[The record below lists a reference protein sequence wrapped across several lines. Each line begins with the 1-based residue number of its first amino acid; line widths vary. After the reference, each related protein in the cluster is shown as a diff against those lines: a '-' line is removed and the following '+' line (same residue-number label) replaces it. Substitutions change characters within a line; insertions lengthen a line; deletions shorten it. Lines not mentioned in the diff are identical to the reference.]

1 MSRLIQRAI
10 VCVIVVL
17 ATSCAQRS
25 GRSLPQISVT
35 AEYDRDSLQYLIHFS
50 EEAQQMTELCLKKA
64 QRHDLRQYCRELSEQ
79 EQVRANMMRNWLA
92 EWYRAKPDS
101 AKQRAEHS
109 SEEVEHF
116 LAAMRSSV
124 GEKFEE
130 AFLSGLRVH
139 IRDGGSHTAE
149 CNTRAVHTDYRQFCS
164 AWNIQQEET
173 RKKLSSW
180 ICQWFRDCLER

>member
-1 MSRLIQRAI
+1 MSQLMQGAI
-10 VCVIVVL
+10 VCLAVMA

-25 GRSLPQISVT
+25 GRSLPQISAT
-35 AEYDRDSLQYLIHFS
+35 TEYDRESLQYLIHFS
-50 EEAQQMTELCLKKA
+50 DEARQMTELCVKKA
-64 QRHDLRQYCRELSEQ
+64 QRPDLKQYCSDLSEQ
-79 EQVRANMMRNWLA
+79 ERIRVNKLQNWL
-92 EWYRAKPDS
+92 EQWYRAKPDS

-149 CNTRAVHTDYRQFCS
+149 CDTRAVHTDYRQFCS